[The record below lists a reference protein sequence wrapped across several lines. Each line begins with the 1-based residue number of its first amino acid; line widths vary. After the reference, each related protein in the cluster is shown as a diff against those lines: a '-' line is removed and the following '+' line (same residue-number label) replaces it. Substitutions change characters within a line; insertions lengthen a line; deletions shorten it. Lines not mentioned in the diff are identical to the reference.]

1 MENRTDQII
10 LIAVTLLTEHEIIEF
25 KRKLLGRKWSED
37 VLICLLSKN
46 KRFGGL
52 KNCLIEK
59 DKNITDKMLGKI
71 LKSFLKEGLV
81 KKVSSYASEHQCDY
95 ELTKKGRQIAQHL
108 KDTSDLLL
116 EKNSEK

>member
-1 MENRTDQII
+1 MENRTEQII
-10 LIAVTLLTEHEIIEF
+10 LIAVTLLTEHEQIEF
-25 KRKLLGRKWSED
+25 KRKILYRKWSED
-37 VLICLLSKN
+37 ILICLLSKN
-46 KRFGGL
+46 KRFGELHKCIKG
-52 KNCLIEK
+52 KG
-59 DKNITDKMLGKI
+59 KNITEKMLGKI
-71 LKSFLKEGLV
+71 LKSFLEEGLV